1 MPNNSAHKSIWQTS
15 DAIFS
20 VALFFALGIHYFM
33 YPLRVI
39 RGSEM
44 FRTGIG
50 AGIIVAGIA
59 MIVFAKLAFKKFNQA
74 SAPGKPTTK
83 IVTTG
88 IFRFSRNPVYMGLV
102 LVLSGLG
109 LTTNILWL
117 IILTAPMAFIIQR
130 VLIAPEEQYLLAQ
143 FGKAYLDYMSQ
154 VRRWL

>member
-20 VALFFALGIHYFM
+20 VALFFGLGIHYLI

-39 RGSEM
+39 QGIEM
-44 FRTGIG
+44 FRITIG
-50 AGIIVAGIA
+50 AGIIIAGVV
-59 MIVFAKLAFKKFNQA
+59 MIVFAKLAFKKFNQP
-74 SAPGKPTTK
+74 SAPGKPTTT

-88 IFRFSRNPVYMGLV
+88 VFRYSRNPLYTGLA

-109 LTTNILWL
+109 LATNILWL
-117 IILTAPMAFIIQR
+117 IILTAPMAFMIQR
-130 VLIAPEEQYLLAQ
+130 VLILPEEQYLLEE
-143 FGKAYLDYMSQ
+143 FGKTYRDYMSR